1 MPGKR
6 ERERDYVRAWNKA
19 HERKRGSRTDRIGS
33 GLGFSS
39 AYKTAEADADVDA
52 DAAEIEATTMDQSDP
67 HRQARNAHA
76 HTLTQP
82 NTYKHARTAD
92 FVVL

>member
-6 ERERDYVRAWNKA
+6 ERDYVRVWNKA

-76 HTLTQP
+76 HTLTHA
-82 NTYKHARTAD
+82 NTYKHARTAN